1 MKKIINLIMASTI
14 AVAMVGCGSKEV
26 TKKFEGNINGVKV
39 ENSFTAEGDKVV
51 KQVSKS
57 TIKYADLK
65 ITKKEDKEKFNSMI
79 KQKIDENKNVKG
91 VKNEIKTTD
100 SEAVITTEVD
110 YTKANAKELTEKKII
125 QAEGDVSK
133 GLSLEQTTKV
143 QEKLGLKEVK

>member
-14 AVAMVGCGSKEV
+14 AVVMVGCGSKEV